1 MHLTVNDLRT
11 DSIEVLKIKEDLD
24 GAEHIGRIRVCQ
36 GMLIDTEGIRDRMQ
50 GCLIGIPVSQLVCF
64 YGVSDQ

>member
-1 MHLTVNDLRT
+1 MHLTVNDLWT

-24 GAEHIGRIRVCQ
+24 GAEHIGRIGVCQ